1 MFLKHILGRFS
12 CGALAGLALT
22 LSLPAME
29 FSEHIENV
37 HSQIGSNVT
46 DQHASIVKIL
56 IGNRVPRPQ
65 MQTVTEELCR
75 CGNTF
80 RYSFDILQNYFAD
93 QVLPDSF
100 QDGAELKTWFK
111 KNMLPVS
118 ETDSDNLYAQY
129 GEIMTSLDSLFSVL
143 FTGTVNDVTQA
154 ILTLIGGKLD
164 GNEEEETPKEE
175 SDTAEKVITLT
186 GTVDEIQNAL
196 NTLTTPPVTTPTE
209 EEEEEDDDETPVTV
223 TLIERLDRFMEEIDP
238 GEGRKAVG
246 GVYDC
251 IEQVKHDES
260 QNSNSVRYVSEH
272 LFRSLYS
279 SATKLRY
286 ELQNLPVKVNEI
298 HSTLTDQVFMDNV
311 VTRISSLEAVTM
323 QILKFLGF
331 RIQKPAQNT
340 EI

>member
-1 MFLKHILGRFS
+1 
-12 CGALAGLALT
+12 
-22 LSLPAME
+22 
-29 FSEHIENV
+29 
-37 HSQIGSNVT
+37 
-46 DQHASIVKIL
+46 
-56 IGNRVPRPQ
+56 
-65 MQTVTEELCR
+65 
-75 CGNTF
+75 
-80 RYSFDILQNYFAD
+80 
-93 QVLPDSF
+93 
-100 QDGAELKTWFK
+100 
-111 KNMLPVS
+111 MLPVS

-143 FTGTVNDVTQA
+143 FTGTVNEVTQA
-154 ILTLIGGKLD
+154 ILTLTGGKLD

-175 SDTAEKVITLT
+175 GDTAEKVITLT

-196 NTLTTPPVTTPTE
+196 NTLTTPPVTTPTVE
-209 EEEEEDDDETPVTV
+209 EEEEEDETPVTV

-311 VTRISSLEAVTM
+311 MTRISSLEAVTM
-323 QILKFLGF
+323 QMLKFLAF
-331 RIQKPAQNT
+331 RIQKSKQNT
-340 EI
+340 EM